1 MAQRSMA
8 LPAAAILLALI
19 TIITAQSTHR
29 TALDSAIIY
38 TGASN
43 RAAPASFP
51 VPRGAKRSFT
61 PPDLSAN
68 PRYQNQPYNICIS
81 DWTPMVYCKDIEDPA
96 AYTGF
101 AVDVMRN
108 IATDFGWVEGV
119 NYTWTCM
126 DTSPMID
133 DLLNPNGSCYVAA
146 GGELWEG
153 WLRVEVASG

>member
-1 MAQRSMA
+1 MA
-8 LPAAAILLALI
+8 LSAAAILLALVAVA
-19 TIITAQSTHR
+19 TAQSSHR

-38 TGASN
+38 TGAGGN
-43 RAAPASFP
+43 TAVPASFP
-51 VPRGAKRSFT
+51 VSRGAKRSSDT
-61 PPDLSAN
+61 PLDPSVN
-68 PRYQNQPYNICIS
+68 PRYTTQPYNICIS

-96 AYTGF
+96 TYTGF

-108 IATDFGWVEGV
+108 IATDLGWVEGV

-146 GGELWEG
+146 GGELREAKAG
-153 WLRVEVASG
+153 